1 MNTTNGINSEIQQKI
16 NRALVIDLLRKEG
29 VCSRA
34 KLAGTSKLRR
44 TTITKII
51 NDFIGCGLV
60 IETGILSGEKNRRSI
75 GIKLNGEQFR
85 VLGVMLTRETYYLL
99 TMGLSGEVFDIKQYP
114 IREDE
119 NVQKIIAGMK
129 KSIHKIVDNTE
140 EFETLAIGFAMPGP
154 YKRDQG
160 DLVFVSNLSG
170 WDGIHIY
177 RELQEA
183 FSIPVLIEND
193 ANAGAFALL
202 WDEKEKT
209 QNKNL
214 IYIVAGQGIG
224 CGVVVN
230 GEILTGEIGLA
241 GEIGHTSINFEGP
254 RCECGNIGCL
264 ETYCSTIAVGKK
276 IRECIRRKEKTVL
289 TERFTW
295 ADFVRAVN
303 EGDAVA
309 CREYRLACRYL
320 AVGVVN
326 VINQLNPGVV
336 VIGDQLAQVAPDLM
350 RQIITDHVNE
360 TIRPLVLEG
369 LKIEIDTSK
378 VNPIMI
384 GAAAIAAQ
392 TVLADPF
399 GFVGK
404 EEYEGM
410 TG

>member
-1 MNTTNGINSEIQQKI
+1 VNTTNGINSEIQQKI

-34 KLAGTSKLRR
+34 KLASTSKLRR

-85 VLGVMLTRETYYLL
+85 VVGVMLTREKYYLL
-99 TMGLSGEVFDIKQYP
+99 TMGLSGEVFDIKEYP

-119 NVQKIIAGMK
+119 NVQAIISGMK
-129 KSIHKIVDNTE
+129 NSIHKIVDNTK
-140 EFETLAIGFAMPGP
+140 EFETLAIGIAMPGP

-170 WDGIHIY
+170 WDGVHIY
-177 RELQEA
+177 RELQEV

-209 QNKNL
+209 QSKNL

-224 CGVVVN
+224 CGVVVD
-230 GEILTGEIGLA
+230 GEILTGEVGLA
-241 GEIGHTSINFEGP
+241 GEIGHTCINFEGS

-276 IRECIRRKEKTVL
+276 IRECIKRNEETVL

-295 ADFVRAVN
+295 SDFVRAVN
-303 EGDAVA
+303 QGDAVA
-309 CREYRLACRYL
+309 CREYGLACRYL

-369 LKIEIDTSK
+369 LKIEINNSN

-392 TVLADPF
+392 KVLEDPF
-399 GFVGK
+399 GFVEK
-404 EEYEGM
+404 EAYEEM

>member
-129 KSIHKIVDNTE
+129 KSIHKIVENTE

-276 IRECIRRKEKTVL
+276 IRECIKRKEKTVL